1 MALLIDALTLYV
13 SSGVVK
19 RRHDCLTVLG
29 RTLTL
34 LKG

>member
-1 MALLIDALTLYV
+1 MALLIDALTLDV
-13 SSGVVK
+13 SRGVVK
-19 RRHDCLTVLG
+19 QRHNYLVVLG